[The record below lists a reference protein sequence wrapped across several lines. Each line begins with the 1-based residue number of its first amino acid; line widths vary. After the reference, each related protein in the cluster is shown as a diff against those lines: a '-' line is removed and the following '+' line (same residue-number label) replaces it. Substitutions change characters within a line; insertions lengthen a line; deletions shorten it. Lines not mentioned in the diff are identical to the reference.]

1 MPSITGSI
9 SRTSIQDY
17 SRNPRVTYLLIT
29 GIVSVIA
36 ILHLLPAATQHNLAS
51 QFSTHPWLL
60 AVILIVILGLTYFN
74 WIAGLLML
82 FLAICVLF
90 PMTTKEYGMTQVIPG
105 GNIYE
110 GFADSKNGKA
120 ENDISLNNGHIKSLF
135 APGILGKGVEEA
147 RAANKKLKAE
157 NAAREKSI
165 QILNSKRAEKFGD
178 KNTGRARESE
188 GFKEI
193 ELRRF
198 DPTSED
204 DMNLLLTMEHCADI
218 QNRVKYVYEDT
229 KYLKKYIRDKL
240 EDIVDLL
247 DLVPDDD
254 GASTKS

>member
-1 MPSITGSI
+1 MPASIGSI

-17 SRNPRVTYLLIT
+17 SRNPRVTYILIT
-29 GIVSVIA
+29 GLVSLVA
-36 ILHLLPAATQHNLAS
+36 LLHLLPAATQHSIAA
-51 QFSTHPWLL
+51 QFSQHPWLL
-60 AVILIVILGLTYFN
+60 GVVLIVILGLTYFN

-82 FLAICVLF
+82 FLILCVLF
-90 PMTTKEYGMTQVIPG
+90 PMTTKEYGMSQSIPG

-110 GFADSKNGKA
+110 GFATGGGKKGKPV
-120 ENDISLNNGHIKSLF
+120 NDISLNNGHIKSLF
-135 APGILGKGVEEA
+135 EPGLLGKGVEEA

-165 QILNSKRAEKFGD
+165 QVLNSKRAEKLGS
-178 KNTGRARESE
+178 NNSGRTREN
-188 GFKEI
+188 FKEI

-204 DMNLLLTMEHCADI
+204 DMNLLLTMEHCSDI
-218 QNRVKYVYEDT
+218 QNRIKYVYEDT

-247 DLVPDDD
+247 DLVPDE
-254 GASTKS
+254 AETTN